1 MTSLLSFFSGG
12 TTFET
17 KNINLSD
24 IPSMQSLQGTSVKPD
39 DAIIFN
45 TGVVDYR
52 CIPGLRKGDVPLF
65 SISLVAPGYKTQTAQ
80 TVTTGVSHDSKKQ
93 IAKGCTF
100 ALDSQC
106 FQDAALHVKLIS
118 GDRMLLER
126 TIPTKSLQYTG
137 QSFFTSTLHFGGINM
152 QGTAKNNTPVPTITM
167 AFELLAQGNGKYFKR
182 TTPRFVLVEVAKLE
196 DELVAS
202 SRHAAHPLAHAVV
215 A

>member
-1 MTSLLSFFSGG
+1 MKTASGALSSSSPY
-12 TTFET
+12 TFERLT
-17 KNINLSD
+17 IAAWW
-24 IPSMQSLQGTSVKPD
+24 Q
-39 DAIIFN
+39 
-45 TGVVDYR
+45 
-52 CIPGLRKGDVPLF
+52 
-65 SISLVAPGYKTQTAQ
+65 AQ

-167 AFELLAQGNGKYFKR
+167 VRFIVASMQSSSLLASAMQF
-182 TTPRFVLVEVAKLE
+182 
-196 DELVAS
+196 
-202 SRHAAHPLAHAVV
+202 
-215 A
+215 